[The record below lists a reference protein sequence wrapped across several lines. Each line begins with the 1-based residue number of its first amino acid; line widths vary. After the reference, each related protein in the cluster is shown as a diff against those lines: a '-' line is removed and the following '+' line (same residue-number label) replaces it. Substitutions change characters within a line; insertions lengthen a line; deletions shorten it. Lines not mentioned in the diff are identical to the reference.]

1 VKKRKFHWPL
11 KDKKWLLAS
20 RAKVRACATS
30 SYEEVRTR
38 RKPVLM
44 RELNIFPAIHV
55 ISLWGKTSLLSI
67 LVKLLLNKISKTY
80 LL

>member
-1 VKKRKFHWPL
+1 
-11 KDKKWLLAS
+11 
-20 RAKVRACATS
+20 
-30 SYEEVRTR
+30 
-38 RKPVLM
+38 M

-67 LVKLLLNKISKTY
+67 LVKILLNKISKTY

>member
-1 VKKRKFHWPL
+1 MAADFAGKGARLRNIVIRK
-11 KDKKWLLAS
+11 
-20 RAKVRACATS
+20 
-30 SYEEVRTR
+30 EVRTR